1 MSLFTH
7 IEEAPRD
14 PILGITEVFNA
25 DPNLKKINLSI
36 GVYLTD
42 EGKIPLLKSVQQA
55 EKIIIE
61 TPAPRAYL
69 PIQGTTTYDQ
79 AVQTL
84 LFGAN
89 AAAVREGR
97 VVTVQA
103 LGGTGGLKL
112 GADFLK
118 RFFPAAQVAISDPS
132 WENHRAVFES
142 AGFPVSNYTY
152 YDAKTHGV
160 DFRGLMASLLA
171 LPAQSI
177 VILHACCHN
186 PTGIDLSTDQWE
198 QIIEAC
204 RDQALIPFLDMAY
217 QGFAT
222 SVEADAE
229 VVRLFTDSGL
239 SFLISN
245 SFSKS
250 CSLYGERVGA
260 LSIVTGSQTE
270 STCVLS
276 QIKRVI
282 RTNYSNPPTHGSAI
296 VTTLLTNPELH
307 ALWIS
312 ELDDMRLRIDS
323 MRHALVSKLSELSD
337 AMDFSF
343 INQQRGMFSYS
354 GLSSLQATQLKQ
366 DHGIYILSSGRIC
379 IAALNS
385 RNIDTVAHA
394 IAAVLD

>member
-25 DPNLKKINLSI
+25 DPNPNKINLSV

-42 EGKIPLLKSVQQA
+42 EGKIPLLQSVQQA
-55 EKIIIE
+55 EKILMA
-61 TPAPRAYL
+61 TPTPRAYQ

-84 LFGAN
+84 VFGAN
-89 AAAVREGR
+89 STAVKEGR

-118 RFFPAAQVAISDPS
+118 RFFPTAQVAISDPS
-132 WENHRAVFES
+132 WENHRALFES
-142 AGFPVSNYTY
+142 AGFPVSNYAY
-152 YDAKTHGV
+152 YDEKTHGV
-160 DFRGLMASLLA
+160 DFNGLLASLVT
-171 LPAQSI
+171 LPTQSI

-186 PTGIDLSTDQWE
+186 PTGIDLSLTQWAE
-198 QIIEAC
+198 IIDTC
-204 RDQALIPFLDMAY
+204 RAKALIPFLDMAY
-217 QGFAT
+217 QGFAS

-229 VVRLFTDSGL
+229 VVRLFSNSGL
-239 SFLISN
+239 SFLVSN

-270 STCVLS
+270 SSCVLS

-296 VTTLLTNPELH
+296 VTTLLTHPELR

-312 ELDDMRLRIDS
+312 ELDGMRQRIDG
-323 MRHALVSKLSELSD
+323 MRHALVSKLSQLSE

-385 RNIDTVAHA
+385 QNIDTVAQA
-394 IAAVLD
+394 IAAVLG

>member
-1 MSLFTH
+1 MALFSH
-7 IEEAPRD
+7 LDEAPRD

-25 DPNLKKINLSI
+25 DLNPNKINLSV

-42 EGKIPLLKSVQQA
+42 EGKIPLLKSVRQA
-55 EKIIIE
+55 EQLIIE
-61 TPAPRAYL
+61 ARAPRAYL
-69 PIQGTTTYDQ
+69 PIQGNTTYNQ
-79 AVQTL
+79 AVQSFV
-84 LFGAN
+84 FGAN
-89 AAAVREGR
+89 ADALTAGR

-118 RFFPAAQVAISDPS
+118 RFFPQAQVAISDPS
-132 WENHRAVFES
+132 WENHRALFES
-142 AGFPVSNYTY
+142 AGFPVSNYSY
-152 YDAKTHGV
+152 YDAETHGV
-160 DFRGLMASLLA
+160 DFTGLMASLHA

-186 PTGIDLSTDQWE
+186 PTGIDLSTPQWV
-198 QIIEAC
+198 QIIDAC
-204 RDQALIPFLDMAY
+204 KSQGLIPFLDMAY
-217 QGFAT
+217 QGFGAG
-222 SVEADAE
+222 VEADAE

-250 CSLYGERVGA
+250 CALYGERVGA
-260 LSIVTGSQTE
+260 LSIVTGSQWE

-276 QIKRVI
+276 QMKRVI
-282 RTNYSNPPTHGSAI
+282 RTNYSNPPTHGGAI
-296 VTTLLTNPELH
+296 VTTLLTHPELR
-307 ALWIS
+307 ALWVH
-312 ELDDMRLRIDS
+312 ELDDMRLRIDA
-323 MRHALVSKLSELSD
+323 MRHALVSKLSQLSS

-354 GLSSLQATQLKQ
+354 GLSHQQATQLKQ

-385 RNIDTVAHA
+385 RNIDAVAHA
-394 IAAVLD
+394 IADVL

>member
-1 MSLFTH
+1 MSLFAH
-7 IEEAPRD
+7 IQEAPRD

-25 DPNLKKINLSI
+25 DPRPHKINLSV

-55 EKIIIE
+55 ELRIME
-61 TPAPRAYL
+61 TPTPRAYL
-69 PIQGTTTYDQ
+69 PIQGAVTYTQ

-84 LFGAN
+84 VFGAEN
-89 AAAVREGR
+89 SR
-97 VVTVQA
+97 VVTAQA

-118 RFFPAAQVAISDPS
+118 WFFPNSHVAISDPS
-132 WENHRAVFES
+132 WENQRALFEA
-142 AGFPVSNYTY
+142 AGFPVSTYRY
-152 YDAKTHGV
+152 YDPETHGV
-160 DFRGLMASLLA
+160 DFTGLMASLRA

-186 PTGIDLSTDQWE
+186 PTGIDLSTAQWT
-198 QIIEAC
+198 QIIDVCKA
-204 RDQALIPFLDMAY
+204 QALIPFLDMAY
-217 QGFAT
+217 QGFSAG
-222 SVEADAE
+222 VDADAG
-229 VVRLFTDSGL
+229 VVRLFMDSGL
-239 SFLISN
+239 SFLVSN

-260 LSIVTGSQTE
+260 LSIVSSNQPE
-270 STCVLS
+270 ANCILS

-296 VTTLLTNPELH
+296 VSTLLTRPELRS
-307 ALWIS
+307 LWVS
-312 ELDDMRLRIDS
+312 ELDGMRLRIES
-323 MRHALVSKLSELSD
+323 MRHALVSKLSQLNP
-337 AMDFSF
+337 ALDFSF

-354 GLSSLQATQLKQ
+354 GLSSQQATQLKQ
-366 DHGIYILSSGRIC
+366 DHGIYILPSGRIC

-385 RNIDTVAHA
+385 RNIDAVAGA
-394 IAAVLD
+394 IATVLG